1 MSKYKSPAPDGQD
14 LQAALNSLQ
23 KDYGVCCRQT
33 LSPLPDGR
41 LAIDTVAWRE
51 VEGVRLGIAQER
63 REWSPSGLPLLSFLL
78 ASVHRVYWK
87 TSDMAHNGARKYG
100 MPKLG

>member
-14 LQAALNSLQ
+14 LQAALDSLQ
-23 KDYGVCCRQT
+23 RDYGVRCRQT

-41 LAIDTVAWRE
+41 LAVDTVAWRE

-63 REWSPSGLPLLSFLL
+63 REWSPCGLPLLSFLL
-78 ASVHRVYWK
+78 AAVHRIYWK
-87 TSDMAHNGARKYG
+87 TSDMAHSGTRKPG